1 MKKLLTLFILI
12 SSLSI
17 TSYGQKV
24 YTTFGPEMI
33 FSLATIDNNGNSS
46 GNILRWAPVLNLQ
59 LSGNVDFG
67 KHFGLIFGVAVRNVG
82 FIYNWPDSTVKKK
95 YRSYNIGIP
104 IGFKV
109 GKMNGILFYGGYE
122 IEFPFAYKEKTFI
135 NNQKTKF
142 VEWFT
147 PRLPAY
153 YNSVFLGVQFP
164 YGFNLKFK
172 YYFSEFFNQ
181 NYTDYNGSKPYQG
194 FQANVWYISIG
205 ASLFRNKKM
214 YYNEKKSKANKKE
227 YY

>member
-1 MKKLLTLFILI
+1 MKKLLVLIIFICGI
-12 SSLSI
+12 SFTASS
-17 TSYGQKV
+17 QKV
-24 YTTFGPEMI
+24 YATFGPEMI

-67 KHFGLIFGVAVRNVG
+67 KHFGLLFGVAVRNVG
-82 FIYNWPDSTVKKK
+82 FIYDWPDSNVRKK
-95 YRSYNIGIP
+95 YRNYNIGIP
-104 IGFKV
+104 VGIKI
-109 GKMNGILFYGGYE
+109 GKMNGLLFYGGYE

-135 NNQKTKF
+135 DNQKTKF

-147 PRLPAY
+147 PRVPAY
-153 YNSVFLGVQFP
+153 YNSVFFGVQFP
-164 YGFNLKFK
+164 YGFNMKFK

-181 NYTDYNGSKPYQG
+181 DYSNPDGSKPYQG

-205 ASLFRNKKM
+205 ASLFRNSKV
-214 YYNEKKSKANKKE
+214 YYKENKKARKD

>member
-1 MKKLLTLFILI
+1 MKNLILTALI
-12 SSLSI
+12 VAGLSYSGI
-17 TSYGQKV
+17 SQKV

-46 GNILRWAPVLNLQ
+46 GNILRWAPVLNVQ

-67 KHFGLIFGVAVRNVG
+67 DHFGLIFGVAVRNVG

-104 IGFKV
+104 LGIKL
-109 GKMNGILFYGGYE
+109 GKMNGMMFYGGYE
-122 IEFPFAYKEKTFI
+122 IEFPFAYKEKTFV

-153 YNSVFLGVQFP
+153 YNSVFFGVQFP

-181 NYTDYNGSKPYQG
+181 NYSDYDGNQPYQG
-194 FQANVWYISIG
+194 LKANIWYISIG
-205 ASLFRNKKM
+205 ASLFKNNKM
-214 YYNEKKSKANKKE
+214 YNKDKKTKSNKKE